1 MKIGARKTASKS
13 SDQPK
18 PGTYMARL
26 VGIVDLGLQPAFE
39 FSGGVAEAAYKITL
53 TYELPSSKMQDG
65 RPHWVSE
72 DIKNSDFYDDKKGIS
87 STLMKRVY
95 ALDPDG
101 SLTHHGK
108 DITPLIN
115 LPCMVEVGLNKNGY
129 IKIKNVT
136 GAPAG
141 IPVGELANEPILFS
155 PAEPDVETFRRL
167 PPFTQDKIKRA
178 DDFLDSP
185 LYPALLAEG
194 LLDED
199 DDNGSTEAQGY

>member
-1 MKIGARKTASKS
+1 MAIGARKTSNKS

-26 VGIVDLGLQPAFE
+26 VGIIDLGLQPAFD
-39 FSGGVAEAAYKITL
+39 FPGGHAEAAYKLTL

-72 DIKNSDFYDDKKGIS
+72 DVKNSDFYDEKKGIS

-101 SLTHHGK
+101 SMTRDGK
-108 DITPLIN
+108 DLTPLIN
-115 LPCMVEVGLNKNGY
+115 VACMVEVGLNKNGY

-141 IPVGELANEPILFS
+141 IPIPDLANDPIVFS
-155 PAEPDVETFRRL
+155 PAEVDVETFRRL
-167 PPFTQDKIKRA
+167 PPFTQRKIKSA
-178 DDFLDSP
+178 DDFEDSTI
-185 LYPALLAEG
+185 YPMLLSEG
-194 LLDED
+194 LLEDDED
-199 DDNGSTEAQGY
+199 EGTAGY

>member
-1 MKIGARKTASKS
+1 MSIGARKTTSKS

-26 VGIVDLGLQPAFE
+26 VGIIDLGLQPAFD
-39 FSGGVAEAAYKITL
+39 FPGGHAEAQYKLTL
-53 TYELPSSKMQDG
+53 TYELPGSRMQDG

-72 DIKNSDFYDDKKGIS
+72 DIKNSDFYDEKKGIS

-101 SLTHHGK
+101 STTKHGK

-115 LPCMVEVGLNKNGY
+115 IPCMVEVGLNKNGY

-141 IPVGELANEPILFS
+141 IPVGELENDPIIFTPSELQ
-155 PAEPDVETFRRL
+155 VETFRRL
-167 PPFTQDKIKRA
+167 PTFTQGKIKRA
-178 DDFLDSP
+178 DDFEESTI
-185 LYPALLAEG
+185 YPALLSEG
-194 LLDED
+194 LLEED
-199 DDNGSTEAQGY
+199 SDDTATGY